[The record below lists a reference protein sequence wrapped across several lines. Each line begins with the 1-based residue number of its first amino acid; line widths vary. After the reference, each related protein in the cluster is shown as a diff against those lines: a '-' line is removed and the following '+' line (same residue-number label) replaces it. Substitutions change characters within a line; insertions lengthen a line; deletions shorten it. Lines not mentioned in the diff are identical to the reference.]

1 MKFTKP
7 WKSIRL
13 KMSFLAAV
21 VLGIILILYS
31 FYLFIQLQNALSNN
45 LDAELKVKSLELAK
59 TIKAFQD
66 TKSPGGDIHYAAIK
80 VLDFDI
86 DSEEK
91 DDLEL
96 ADRQWLRLSE
106 RYDLDKDYIRVLSLE
121 GEAFASSGDI
131 PSAVEGKLKRIS
143 TERPR
148 VRSTWGTISY
158 QGRPLRVVQMT
169 ILARDKPHY
178 YIQIA
183 TPVVTVA
190 QFLQG
195 RLWGIAVSI
204 VVVVILFSL
213 VGLFLANRILGPIRK
228 IAKTAQQLTH
238 EDLSRRVEVSNID
251 NEMLFLVEAFNNM
264 AKRLEAAFKH
274 MAGVT
279 AQMAHELKTPL
290 AIIKGEAQL
299 ALRQKRPSEE
309 YRAVIESSIAEAEKM
324 LRVIDDLLITANIA
338 YDKEIF
344 QMEPIQLSKFIKEIK
359 EKAQILAEPKNIN
372 IELMLPKE
380 EIIFKGDRVH
390 LRRLFFN
397 LVDNAVKYSRPN
409 KTIRISAVP
418 EKKGIL
424 FSVVDQGKGIAA
436 EDLPYIF
443 ELNFKKIKKD
453 SKRKNHSEG
462 IGLGLYLC
470 KVIVEAHHG
479 KITVKSKADAGSNF
493 LLFLPYN

>member
-1 MKFTKP
+1 MKFAKP

-21 VLGIILILYS
+21 VLGIILIFYS
-31 FYLFIQLQNALSNN
+31 FYLFIQLQNVLSNN
-45 LDAELKVKSLELAK
+45 LDAELKVKALELAK

-106 RYDLDKDYIRVLSLE
+106 RYSLDQDYVLVLSLE
-121 GEAFASSGDI
+121 GDVFASSGDV
-131 PSAVEGKLKRIS
+131 PGEVKEELEKLFRQ
-143 TERPR
+143 RPR
-148 VRSTWGTISY
+148 VKSTWGTVSY
-158 QGRPLRVVQMT
+158 RGRPLRVAQMT

-178 YIQIA
+178 HIQIA

-195 RLWGIAVSI
+195 RLWGIVVSI
-204 VVVVILFSL
+204 IVVVILFSL
-213 VGLFLANRILGPIRK
+213 VGLFLANRILRPVHK
-228 IAKTAQQLTH
+228 IAKTARQLTH
-238 EDLSRRVEVSNID
+238 EDLSQRVEVSGVD
-251 NEMLFLVEAFNNM
+251 NEMLFLVKAFNNM
-264 AKRLEAAFKH
+264 TERLEAAFNH
-274 MAGVT
+274 MSGIT

-299 ALRQKRPSEE
+299 ALRQKRAPAE

-324 LRVIDDLLITANIA
+324 LRVIEDLLITANIA

-344 QMEPIQLSKFIKEIK
+344 QMEPIRLSEFLEDIK
-359 EKAQILAEPKNIN
+359 EKGQILAELKDIN
-372 IELMLPKE
+372 IELKIPKQ
-380 EIIFKGDRVH
+380 EIVFKGDRVH

-397 LVDNAVKYSRPN
+397 LLDNAIKYSQPN
-409 KTIRISAVP
+409 GTVEISAAV
-418 EKKGIL
+418 EKKGVLI
-424 FSVVDQGKGIAA
+424 SVKDQGEGVAPD
-436 EDLPYIF
+436 DLPYIF
-443 ELNFKKIKKD
+443 ELNFKKRKENNKEKSH
-453 SKRKNHSEG
+453 SKG
-462 IGLGLYLC
+462 TGLGLYLC
-470 KVIVEAHHG
+470 KIIAEAHQG
-479 KITVKSKADAGSNF
+479 KIYAESKSGAGSIF
-493 LLFLPYN
+493 SLFLPFN